1 MQSTPPKIQKTMA
14 SIPQEKEVAED
25 LSPFFLVYTDGT
37 ISRFGEDWVSPPSF
51 DPVTGVTS
59 KDVIISSDTGVSAR
73 LYLPKLP
80 SPQTK
85 LPLFIYF
92 HGGAFCIGKASSTF
106 YHQYLNYLVSEANV
120 VAVSVDYRRP
130 PEDPLPTAYDD
141 AWDVIKRAV
150 GSLDEWLSSHADFER
165 VYLGGDSA
173 GANIAYNMAMRAGA
187 RGGEVE
193 DLRIEGLVLL
203 HPCFWGTQ
211 RTESESEVPKFTAV
225 IDRVWP
231 FAHPTSVGND
241 DPLINP
247 LGRGAP
253 RVSTLGCARALVCVA
268 GKDML
273 RDRARGYYEALG
285 ESGWEGEAEFFASE
299 GEGHCFFLLGGE
311 SDSAKALM
319 ARIVSFINR
328 R

>member
-1 MQSTPPKIQKTMA
+1 MA
-14 SIPQEKEVAED
+14 SIPHEKEVAED
-25 LSPFFLVYTDGT
+25 LSPFFLIHTDGT

-59 KDVIISSDTGVSAR
+59 KDVIVSSDTGVSAR
-73 LYLPKLP
+73 LYLPKLS

-106 YHQYLNYLVSEANV
+106 YHQYLNHLVSEANV

-150 GSLDEWLSSHADFER
+150 SRSKAGASTSGCRAMQTSK
-165 VYLGGDSA
+165 GA

-187 RGGEVE
+187 RDGEVE

-203 HPCFWGTQ
+203 HPYFWGTQ
-211 RTESESEVPKFTAV
+211 RTESESEDPKFTAV

-253 RVSTLGCARALVCVA
+253 CVSTLGCARALVCVA
-268 GKDML
+268 GKDAL

-285 ESGWEGEAEFFASE
+285 ESGWDGEAEFFASE
-299 GEGHCFFLLGGE
+299 GEGHCFFLLGEE
-311 SDSAKALM
+311 SDGAKALM